1 MPGGVRMNVTNN
13 PVSAY
18 RQTSVKTAG
27 QGKLIVML
35 YDEAIRQID
44 RAVELMQIKPLQI
57 ENIHN
62 ALVKAQ
68 DVVTELMVGL
78 DFEKGGEIAKNL
90 LSIYIYVNEKLRDAN
105 IKKTIPFAQEARNIM
120 AELQSAWAQLANQ
133 APAPDD
139 PENGIHIAG

>member
-1 MPGGVRMNVTNN
+1 MNVTSN

-18 RQTSVKTAG
+18 RQTTVKTAG

-44 RAVELMQIKPLQI
+44 KAMELMQASNKNI
-57 ENIHN
+57 EKIHN

-78 DFEKGGEIAKNL
+78 DFERGGEIAKNL
-90 LSIYIYVNEKLRDAN
+90 LSIYIYVNERLRDSN
-105 IKKTIPFAQEARNIM
+105 MKKVVPPAQEARNMM
-120 AELQSAWAQLANQ
+120 AELRSAWAQLANQ
-133 APAPDD
+133 APAPDE
-139 PENGIHIAG
+139 PEGGIHIAG